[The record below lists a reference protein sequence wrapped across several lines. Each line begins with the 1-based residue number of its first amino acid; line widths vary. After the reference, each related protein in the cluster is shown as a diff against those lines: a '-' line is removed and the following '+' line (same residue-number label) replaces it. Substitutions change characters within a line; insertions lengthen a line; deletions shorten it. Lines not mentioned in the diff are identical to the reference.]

1 MIKRETKDKKSSEW
15 KDKKTP
21 KNAEL
26 QGHRVPPEQKR
37 IERKGGKQRRCGGGE
52 NTEGM
57 LINKILFLDECR
69 DAGLPLLRALS
80 NLWDGSNKA
89 RLCGWEA
96 REGEKIFWRSAP
108 QWATTKQQAGYPAPP
123 PPSSLFD
130 SLSNNTLGSNS
141 GVRWSIH
148 RCQETKWIPGTCRS
162 YRWSSAEGSSLLR
175 RQKLLTGLKET
186 SWD

>member
-123 PPSSLFD
+123 LHPHYLTPCLTTHWAATAASDDPFTD
-130 SLSNNTLGSNS
+130 
-141 GVRWSIH
+141 V
-148 RCQETKWIPGTCRS
+148 
-162 YRWSSAEGSSLLR
+162 R
-175 RQKLLTGLKET
+175 RQNGFQGPVGATGGPQQKVQVC
-186 SWD
+186 